1 MEKKNFVL
9 WFYGKAIVVMKIRE
23 DNKIIFKFC
32 YSFSDLEAIGV
43 TEEEMKNSIEEFIR
57 DKDERTVLSEDIEN
71 YDIVNLDD

>member
-1 MEKKNFVL
+1 MEKKSFVL
-9 WFYGKAIVVMKIRE
+9 WFYGKAIVVIKIKEE
-23 DNKIIFKFC
+23 DKIIFKFC